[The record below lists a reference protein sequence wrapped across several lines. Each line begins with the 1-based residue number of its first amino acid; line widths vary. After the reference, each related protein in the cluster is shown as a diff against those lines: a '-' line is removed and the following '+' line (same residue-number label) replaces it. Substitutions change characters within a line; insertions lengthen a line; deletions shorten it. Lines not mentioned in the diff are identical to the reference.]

1 MLLLLFLVVPFVE
14 LYVLIKVGSVLG
26 VLNTI
31 AVVLL
36 VSVVGA
42 WLVKREG
49 LKTLRRIQSQL
60 DQLKVPTDELLDGG
74 LIMLSGALMLTPGF
88 VTDIVAIALLLPP
101 IRKLVRRQLKAR
113 YGKRFSL
120 VDMGGVGG
128 VGAETSFGS
137 IFTGSNSRG
146 PFRSRRG
153 PIIDVE
159 SEVDMPTYDSDG
171 TSPRPDSELGK

>member
-1 MLLLLFLVVPFVE
+1 MLLLLFLVVPFIE

-36 VSVVGA
+36 VSAIGA

-60 DQLKVPTDELLDGG
+60 NELKVPTDELLDGG
-74 LIMLSGALMLTPGF
+74 LIMLAGAFMLTPGF
-88 VTDIVAIALLLPP
+88 VTDMVAIALLLPP
-101 IRKLVRRQLKAR
+101 IRKIVRRQLKAR
-113 YGKRFSL
+113 YGKRFS
-120 VDMGGVGG
+120 VVGGVGG
-128 VGAETSFGS
+128 GASFGTVFGEPS
-137 IFTGSNSRG
+137 SRG

-153 PIIDVE
+153 PVIDVE
-159 SEVDMPTYDSDG
+159 SEVDMPTYESEQAV
-171 TSPRPDSELGK
+171 RRNDSELGT